1 MDIFKS
7 NEFTYLY
14 LINKCT
20 LLFKYIN
27 NNLQKEIISD
37 IKIFINKLQQI
48 FLVNDTNINET
59 KKDKILEILIQYLE
73 KIIEE
78 KIYNL
83 LNIENKDEIITEINK
98 KALLI
103 SQTNKKIYLK
113 DILIL
118 NENKENKENDL
129 DLKIKS
135 IFVEVEKNV
144 IGILNDFFKKSEYIH
159 KDFDIKFNKNIEMNN
174 IFIENKLK
182 VILKNEYYDKIHEEI
197 DILLNNQNKNILLY
211 IQKNDDDINKK
222 IDMIK
227 NSYSDI
233 TKNILENNINKYN
246 DINIE
251 INNLIKNKTNEIYL
265 NTDLVIKEY
274 ISNINNTFNIR
285 LKDIYSDIQNNKI
298 YLENKIKDIVNDNK
312 LINDFIKKKID
323 EINIYIESTIKE
335 YIINTNDLFEKKLIK
350 ANNDMKENILSL
362 EKLLKD
368 YINNNNSINNSII
381 EKINNKSS
389 DIYNYIDTIFKNYIL
404 YNIQNNDNI
413 ENKLREIENK
423 FDINN
428 FNLSIDKENNINLYY
443 CNNLITSTKIIKD
456 PSQIIKKINF
466 IDNKIKI
473 IVSENNNIYEIES
486 ENIISNCLRTV
497 KNLDYTYLIWNDLDI
512 IKINEKNN
520 SNLIFLKSLSIG
532 NNGMCL
538 KENSLNI
545 GNSICFNNN
554 SLALGNNSK
563 TFESESIALF
573 GSCIGKNAFSYRS
586 NNVNENNVQF
596 GENYNIENFNIISK
610 EINLECDILNIKCDK
625 IINPKINELEKR
637 IILLEK
643 KISDIFKKNI

>member
-7 NEFTYLY
+7 REFTYLY

-27 NNLQKEIISD
+27 NDIQKEIISD

-48 FLVNDTNINET
+48 FLINNENINET

-83 LNIENKDEIITEINK
+83 LKIEDKDEIIIEIDK

-103 SQTNKKIYLK
+103 TQNNKKIHLK

-118 NENKENKENDL
+118 EENKENDL

-135 IFVEVEKNV
+135 IYIEVEKNV
-144 IGILNDFFKKSEYIH
+144 INILDNFFKNSEYIH
-159 KDFDIKFNKNIEMNN
+159 RDFDIKFNKNIEVNN

-182 VILKNEYYDKIHEEI
+182 TILKNEYYEKINEDI
-197 DILLNNQNKNILLY
+197 DSLLNNHNKNILLY

-222 IDMIK
+222 IDIIK

-233 TKNILENNINKYN
+233 KKNILENNINKYN

-265 NTDLVIKEY
+265 NTDLIIKEY
-274 ISNINNTFNIR
+274 ISNINNIIDIK
-285 LKDIYSDIQNNKI
+285 LKDIYSDILKNKI
-298 YLENKIKDIVNDNK
+298 YLENKIKDIVNDNI
-312 LINDFIKKKID
+312 LINDFIKNKID
-323 EINIYIESTIKE
+323 EINIYIETTIKE
-335 YIINTNDLFEKKLIK
+335 YIINTNNLFEQKLIK
-350 ANNDMKENILSL
+350 ANNDIKEYILSL
-362 EKLLKD
+362 DKLLKD
-368 YINNNNSINNSII
+368 YINNNNSINNNII
-381 EKINNKSS
+381 DKINNKSNE
-389 DIYNYIDTIFKNYIL
+389 IYTYIDTIFKNYIL
-404 YNIQNNDNI
+404 YNIKNNDNI
-413 ENKLREIENK
+413 ENKLKEIENK
-423 FDINN
+423 ININN
-428 FNLSIDKENNINLYY
+428 FNLNFDKENNINLYY
-443 CNNLITSTKIIKD
+443 CDNLIASTKIIKD

-486 ENIISNCLRTV
+486 ENIISNCLKTV
-497 KNLDYTYLIWNDLDI
+497 KNLDYKYLIWNDLDI
-512 IKINEKNN
+512 IKINENNN

-532 NNGMCL
+532 DKGMCL

-563 TFESESIALF
+563 TLESESVALF

-586 NNVNENNVQF
+586 NNVDENNVQF
-596 GENYNIENFNIISK
+596 GENYNIKNFNIISK
-610 EINLECDILNIKCDK
+610 EINLECDILNIKSDK